1 MYTGDLLELV
11 LEIVERV
18 GGVVFAGP
26 ATTLSSKQ
34 SLRNQKGPNRQS
46 ATGPVNHSHQA
57 QETGL
62 HR

>member
-1 MYTGDLLELV
+1 MYTGRTIEDLLELV

-18 GGVVFAGP
+18 GGVVLAGP
-26 ATTLSSKQ
+26 GTTLSS
-34 SLRNQKGPNRQS
+34 S
-46 ATGPVNHSHQA
+46 PVCRRPDQLTTVTQA